1 MLTTVP
7 AGDAGTLPV
16 LTGPDGDPFPF
27 LMRHGSE
34 LTGAETR
41 TELLGAL
48 IPGYADLPDT
58 QEGHDEALGQRWE
71 QAVATAAAVQAG
83 LVAGATANGEFD
95 PAEVGDDVLTAL
107 LSDRDRPFAGLP
119 VPDSAEESG
128 AGDSAGEEAVSFEWP
143 ADLPPLILVASDYA
157 PYTSAPRPHG
167 NVVLLDPHTETT
179 YLDSLAELGLIRL
192 FVHATV

>member
-7 AGDAGTLPV
+7 AGDTATLPV
-16 LTGPDGDPFPF
+16 LTGPGGDPFPF
-27 LMRHGSE
+27 LMRHGTD

-58 QEGHDEALGQRWE
+58 QVGHDEALGQRWE

-83 LVAGATANGEFD
+83 LVAGATAAGEFD
-95 PAEVGDDVLTAL
+95 PAAVGEDVLTAL
-107 LSDRDRPFAGLP
+107 LGDRDQPFTGLP
-119 VPDSAEESG
+119 IPGPVDEPG
-128 AGDSAGEEAVSFEWP
+128 GGDSTDEGPVSFDWP
-143 ADLPPLILVASDYA
+143 ADLPPLILVATDYA

-192 FVHATV
+192 FVHANA